1 MNNANHPWQ
10 TSPQLWAKL
19 KPFAQQM
26 RRQPTAAEHMLWQAL
41 RRRQVDGFKFRRQH
55 TIERFIVDFYC
66 PEASLIIEVDG
77 PIHEYTAE
85 KDAIRQAF
93 LEAQGHRV
101 VRITNEA
108 VFQALPEVIEYIRAA
123 LHTAESDLTP

>member
-10 TSPQLWAKL
+10 TSPQLWAML

-26 RRQPTAAEHMLWQAL
+26 RRQPTAAENALWQAL

-55 TIERFIVDFYC
+55 AIERFIVDFYC

-123 LHTAESDLTP
+123 LHTAESELTP

>member
-10 TSPQLWAKL
+10 TSPQLWANL

-41 RRRQVDGFKFRRQH
+41 RRRQIDGFKFRRQH
-55 TIERFIVDFYC
+55 AIERFIVDFYC